1 MELIIHM
8 KWHLS
13 HRRKYITPLGEQQWE
28 NTNEVQL
35 KLFPRK
41 QLWES
46 NAKENTLSPQHRN
59 THRLFDCSSLIV
71 FICKW
76 RQMQFLWKENT
87 SGAAFCS
94 ALCVWTLK
102 SLVLWILCSIT
113 EFRSILCGDL
123 FLQLDLQMPII
134 RKAKRLITIMCCARC
149 QPSTGCRTHGKD
161 NDPRCTLPYS
171 GTRAGSPEWRHMF
184 PHLSSSCHRSSS
196 RRKARRNQQ
205 DSGR

>member
-13 HRRKYITPLGEQQWE
+13 HRRKYITPLGEQQWD

-87 SGAAFCS
+87 SGGCFLFRTVCVNFEKLSPMDFMQHNWIQIHSLWGFVFAARL
-94 ALCVWTLK
+94 ANANHK
-102 SLVLWILCSIT
+102 KGQAPDNNHVL
-113 EFRSILCGDL
+113 R
-123 FLQLDLQMPII
+123 P
-134 RKAKRLITIMCCARC
+134 
-149 QPSTGCRTHGKD
+149 
-161 NDPRCTLPYS
+161 LPTKY
-171 GTRAGSPEWRHMF
+171 RV
-184 PHLSSSCHRSSS
+184 
-196 RRKARRNQQ
+196 Q
-205 DSGR
+205 DSR